1 MRRMATVLVAAGL
14 AVPAVAR
21 ADGGPVSPVQGGVG
35 VGLPGSPTRYL
46 TVDVPGWT
54 VLQRTGLRGVEW
66 WQNLRGQFGVPG
78 AAFDGSTTGLSAD
91 GRTLV
96 LAGFSHRYPPR
107 RTRLVVLRLRRYAAH
122 VQERLS
128 LRGFFTVDA
137 ISPDGRRL
145 YLIHYTHPN
154 DVLRYEVRAYDI
166 PSRRLLAKPIVDPR
180 EPDEKMQ
187 GQPYARVTSHDG
199 RWAYTLYARPQGAP
213 FIHALDTRAGKAA
226 CIDLDGLANPG
237 DAGLRLIPPRG
248 GGPLVV
254 ADRTGPLKLVDRRTF
269 AVSNP
274 PATPRRPTPRH
285 AGAPPHDG
293 GLPWGAGAA
302 LLAAV
307 ALLGLTTRAARARSA
322 A

>member
-1 MRRMATVLVAAGL
+1 VE
-14 AVPAVAR
+14 
-21 ADGGPVSPVQGGVG
+21 GGAGVG
-35 VGLPGSPTRYL
+35 VPGGSVRYL

-54 VLQRTGLRGVEW
+54 VLERVTRHEVDS

-107 RTRLVVLRLRRYAAH
+107 RTRLLVLRLRRFGAH
-122 VQERLS
+122 VQERLT
-128 LRGFFTVDA
+128 LHGYFTVDA

-145 YLIHYTHPN
+145 YLIHYTHPR
-154 DVLRYEVRAYDI
+154 DVLHYEVQAYDV

-187 GQPYARVTSHDG
+187 GLPFARVMSPDG
-199 RWAYTLYARPQGAP
+199 RWAYTLYSRAQGAP
-213 FIHALDTRAGKAA
+213 FIHALDTRAGTAA
-226 CIDLDGLANPG
+226 CIDLDGLADPG
-237 DAGLRLIPPRG
+237 DAGLRLLPPRG
-248 GGPLVV
+248 DGPLVV
-254 ADRTGPLKLVDRRTF
+254 AGAAGPVKLVDRRTF
-269 AVSNP
+269 TVSNP
-274 PATPRRPTPRH
+274 SAKPHRPTPRH
-285 AGAPPHDG
+285 AAPPDHGG

-302 LLAAV
+302 LLAAI